1 MAESRRWYELKSAAQ
16 IMRTTAVGA
25 KRPEERRMAF
35 ASRASINSWLESV
48 CGFQFADT
56 FCPIGPWLV
65 TKDEVADPQRLRLWC
80 DVGEV
85 RRQDSN
91 TADMIFMVEECV
103 SYISEFMTL
112 LPGDV
117 ITTGTP
123 QGVGLGLEPP
133 QYLRAGDIVR
143 LGIEGLGEQL
153 QNIKPHRA
161 R

>member
-1 MAESRRWYELKSAAQ
+1 LVASIQLAS
-16 IMRTTAVGA
+16 
-25 KRPEERRMAF
+25 
-35 ASRASINSWLESV
+35 ASRWDKISNTDQQTRSVRGQPVEAPQLERGGQWTKGKSH
-48 CGFQFADT
+48 DT

-65 TKDEVADPQRLRLWC
+65 TKDEVADPQRLQLWC

-91 TADMIFMVEECV
+91 TADMIFTVAECV

-123 QGVGLGLEPP
+123 QGVGLGLKPP